1 MEQKNN
7 VTNADYF
14 NNFASKEKHTYD
26 GQIFNKSCIKKYHSK
41 SNILNPK
48 KNEINTMTINN
59 ESKKKQKQIKQCFYD
74 LIKTKEQKEKNIR
87 KDCIAITNTEEGM
100 QKPITITNNINKTE
114 LKNNKFGSK
123 IKNIKVNKI
132 KIEKINKENDIKINS
147 NTNRNFY
154 QKSSKDFNLFSDEK
168 RNANNYLSDF
178 RPNENNEN
186 NEKNE
191 KNLRRTNM
199 ISVKSFNKSAK
210 DSALINGHLQN
221 SEFINYMNPFNNKD
235 NNDFSLS
242 NKNNKYNMSTNTYS
256 HTTDGKSKIS
266 NSSKIIISFKNIKT
280 IYAHFEIFLSLYLKR
295 IFKFFIEKLNIYE
308 KPKNM
313 GNNIQLQQQNVYSE
327 GNNYRP
333 ILNVNNVQCSLY
345 NPINLNQDKLFST
358 IYDSQYLNSTLSP
371 LMKTNEFV
379 KGGEIINKRNRLL
392 FVEPDCNM
400 NLSTNKRSE
409 KVNNK
414 SVYIPKKKISKSK
427 TDLFNELNQKKS
439 KINIKQ
445 INNFNHKLK
454 SSPIKEMNI
463 NLRQINMSKINNLNP
478 NTFKDNNGNFAFLEI
493 SPIIK
498 INNNTNITNHS
509 KYNSNNIYTIN
520 PSSNNLSKEKNKLKK
535 FQSAKNGVYIKP
547 KEKNKKSKIKEIKIN
562 KKLSPLRK
570 EIEYHRRYNNIKT
583 DNISTVDSTFF
594 KNKYLKDINK
604 TKDINMYT
612 INQNNE
618 QSTIKKIYINRNSKN
633 KTSNNF
639 NLKEKILD
647 SYQKQFYSNYLEY
660 KSENKKNNNN
670 NNNEILIAN
679 FVTPDK
685 RVFINEKYMIINNNN
700 YIKRNK
706 NLCLTLNLDIENQFS
721 ISIVNNIINESKE
734 INNILLYK
742 LNNNKINI
750 LDIYSF
756 DDNKKEKTPE
766 VIKTKNICFFFKDH
780 TITKGESIID
790 LTINEDLCNFI
801 NILKNNIIKRI
812 RKFIYIIFKRKI
824 ILMKLLKKKD
834 NKIINFY
841 FSKLKYNNKSS
852 NVQFISDKNNH
863 GIYHKINYNDDYNLN
878 KRLKTPKNFKK
889 NINVNNPHCKTK
901 PYNLNCY
908 NGINQHNSKK
918 KLDRKRS
925 NEKISLNLNYKS
937 INKYINKEM
946 NICVHNNT
954 NTNNNNKSN
963 IDEIKKIK
971 NKIFSLRIKLI
982 ISTLKKAKNAL

>member
-14 NNFASKEKHTYD
+14 NNFASKEKNTCD
-26 GQIFNKSCIKKYHSK
+26 GQIFNKSCIKKYHNK
-41 SNILNPK
+41 NNILIQK
-48 KNEINTMTINN
+48 KNELNTMTINN

-74 LIKTKEQKEKNIR
+74 LIKTKELKEKNIR
-87 KDCIAITNTEEGM
+87 KDCIVITNTEENL
-100 QKPITITNNINKTE
+100 QKPITINNNINKTE
-114 LKNNKFGSK
+114 LKNNKFDSK

-154 QKSSKDFNLFSDEK
+154 QKSSKDFNLFSEEK
-168 RNANNYLSDF
+168 RNTNNYLSDF
-178 RPNENNEN
+178 RSNEN

-210 DSALINGHLQN
+210 DSALLNGHLQN

-308 KPKNM
+308 KPSNM
-313 GNNIQLQQQNVYSE
+313 INNIQLQQNFYSE

-333 ILNVNNVQCSLY
+333 ILNVNNVHRSLY
-345 NPINLNQDKLFST
+345 SSININQDKLFST
-358 IYDSQYLNSTLSP
+358 IYDSQYLNSSLSP
-371 LMKTNEFV
+371 LVKTNEFV
-379 KGGEIINKRNRLL
+379 KGAEIINKRNRLL
-392 FVEPDCNM
+392 FVEPDYNM

-409 KVNNK
+409 KINNK

-427 TDLFNELNQKKS
+427 TDLFNGLNQKKS
-439 KINIKQ
+439 TINIKQ

-478 NTFKDNNGNFAFLEI
+478 TAYKDNNGNFALLEI

-509 KYNSNNIYTIN
+509 KYNNNNIYTIN
-520 PSSNNLSKEKNKLKK
+520 PSSNNISKEKNKLKK

-562 KKLSPLRK
+562 KKFSPLRK
-570 EIEYHRRYNNIKT
+570 EIENHRRYNNIKT
-583 DNISTVDSTFF
+583 DNISTVDSTIF

-612 INQNNE
+612 INHNNE
-618 QSTIKKIYINRNSKN
+618 QNTIKKIYINRNSKN

-639 NLKEKILD
+639 NLKEKILKD

-660 KSENKKNNNN
+660 KSESKKNNNNN
-670 NNNEILIAN
+670 NNNEILITN

-700 YIKRNK
+700 YNKRNK
-706 NLCLTLNLDIENQFS
+706 NLCLTLNLDIENQCS
-721 ISIVNNIINESKE
+721 ISIINNVINESKE

-742 LNNNKINI
+742 LNNNKINV

-766 VIKTKNICFFFKDH
+766 IIKTRNICFFFKDH
-780 TITKGESIID
+780 TITKEESIID
-790 LTINEDLCNFI
+790 KTVNKDLCNFI
-801 NILKNNIIKRI
+801 NILKNTIIKSLRKFIWIIIKR
-812 RKFIYIIFKRKI
+812 KML
-824 ILMKLLKKKD
+824 LMKILSKK
-834 NKIINFY
+834 NIKIINFY
-841 FSKLKYNNKSS
+841 FSKFKNNSKSN
-852 NVQFISDKNNH
+852 NVQFISDKNNY

-889 NINVNNPHCKTK
+889 NINVNPHCKTK
-901 PYNLNCY
+901 PYNLNCH

-918 KLDRKRS
+918 KFDRKRS
-925 NEKISLNLNYKS
+925 IERISSNSNYKS

-963 IDEIKKIK
+963 IDEIKKMK
-971 NKIFSLRIKLI
+971 NKIFSFRIKLI
-982 ISTLKKAKNAL
+982 ISTLKKAKSS

>member
-14 NNFASKEKHTYD
+14 NNFTNNEKNVYD

-41 SNILNPK
+41 NNILIPK
-48 KNEINTMTINN
+48 KNELNTMTINN

-87 KDCIAITNTEEGM
+87 KDCVAITNAEENHR
-100 QKPITITNNINKTE
+100 KPITITSNINKTE
-114 LKNNKFGSK
+114 LKYNKIDSK

-154 QKSSKDFNLFSDEK
+154 QKSSKDFNLFPEEQ
-168 RNANNYLSDF
+168 RNSNNYLSDF
-178 RPNENNEN
+178 RSNEN

-210 DSALINGHLQN
+210 DSALLNAPLQN
-221 SEFINYMNPFNNKD
+221 SEFINYMNPIYNKD

-256 HTTDGKSKIS
+256 HTTDGRSKLS

-295 IFKFFIEKLNIYE
+295 IFKFFIEKLNTYE

-313 GNNIQLQQQNVYSE
+313 GKNIQIQPNVYSE

-333 ILNVNNVQCSLY
+333 ILNVNNVHCSLY
-345 NPINLNQDKLFST
+345 SSININQDKLFST
-358 IYDSQYLNSTLSP
+358 IYDSQYLNSSLSP
-371 LMKTNEFV
+371 LVKTNEFI
-379 KGGEIINKRNRLL
+379 KGDEIINKRNRLL
-392 FVEPDCNM
+392 FVEPDYNM

-409 KVNNK
+409 KANNK

-427 TDLFNELNQKKS
+427 TDLFNGLNQKKS
-439 KINIKQ
+439 TINIKHT
-445 INNFNHKLK
+445 NNFNHKLK

-478 NTFKDNNGNFAFLEI
+478 NAYKDNNGNFGLLEI

-498 INNNTNITNHS
+498 INNNINITNHS

-562 KKLSPLRK
+562 KKLSPIRK
-570 EIEYHRRYNNIKT
+570 DIENHRRYNNLIT
-583 DNISTVDSTFF
+583 DNISTVDSSIF
-594 KNKYLKDINK
+594 KNRYLKDVNK
-604 TKDINMYT
+604 TKDININMYT
-612 INQNNE
+612 INHNNE
-618 QSTIKKIYINRNSKN
+618 QNTIKKIYINRNSKN

-639 NLKEKILD
+639 NLKEKILN

-660 KSENKKNNNN
+660 KSEHKKNNNN
-670 NNNEILIAN
+670 INNEILITN
-679 FVTPDK
+679 FVSPDK
-685 RVFINEKYMIINNNN
+685 RIFINEKYMIINSN

-706 NLCLTLNLDIENQFS
+706 NLCRTLNLDIDNQFS
-721 ISIVNNIINESKE
+721 ISIVSNIINESKE
-734 INNILLYK
+734 INNILLNK
-742 LNNNKINI
+742 LNNSKINV

-766 VIKTKNICFFFKDH
+766 VIKTKNIFFFFKDH
-780 TITKGESIID
+780 TITKEESIID
-790 LTINEDLCNFI
+790 KTVNEDLCNFI
-801 NILKNNIIKRI
+801 NILKKTIVKNIK
-812 RKFIYIIFKRKI
+812 KFIYIIIKRKI
-824 ILMKLLKKKD
+824 ILIKLIKKKN
-834 NKIINFY
+834 NKIINYY
-841 FSKLKYNNKSS
+841 FSKLKCNNKSN
-852 NVQFISDKNNH
+852 NVQFISDKNSY

-889 NINVNNPHCKTK
+889 NINANPHCKTK
-901 PYNLNCY
+901 PYNLNCH

-925 NEKISLNLNYKS
+925 NERIASNSNYKS

-954 NTNNNNKSN
+954 NINNNNKSK
-963 IDEIKKIK
+963 IDEIKKLK
-971 NKIFSLRIKLI
+971 NKLFSFRIKLI
-982 ISTLKKAKNAL
+982 ISAIKKAKNAL

>member
-14 NNFASKEKHTYD
+14 NNFTNNEKNTYD

-41 SNILNPK
+41 NNILIPK
-48 KNEINTMTINN
+48 KNELNTMTINN

-74 LIKTKEQKEKNIR
+74 LIKTKELKEKNIR
-87 KDCIAITNTEEGM
+87 RDCIAITNTEENL
-100 QKPITITNNINKTE
+100 QKPITINNNINKTE
-114 LKNNKFGSK
+114 LKNNKFDSK

-154 QKSSKDFNLFSDEK
+154 QKSSKDFNLFSEEQ

-178 RPNENNEN
+178 RSNEN
-186 NEKNE
+186 NEKTE

-199 ISVKSFNKSAK
+199 ISVKSFNKSTK
-210 DSALINGHLQN
+210 DSALLNGHLQN

-256 HTTDGKSKIS
+256 HTTDGRSKIS

-313 GNNIQLQQQNVYSE
+313 GNNIQLQQNVYSE

-333 ILNVNNVQCSLY
+333 ILNVNNVHCSLY
-345 NPINLNQDKLFST
+345 SSINMNQDKLFST

-371 LMKTNEFV
+371 LVKNNEFI

-392 FVEPDCNM
+392 FVEPDYNM

-427 TDLFNELNQKKS
+427 TDLLNGLNQKKS
-439 KINIKQ
+439 TFNIKQ

-478 NTFKDNNGNFAFLEI
+478 STFKDNNGNFALLEI

-520 PSSNNLSKEKNKLKK
+520 PSSNNISKEKNRLKK
-535 FQSAKNGVYIKP
+535 FQSAKNGVYVKP

-570 EIEYHRRYNNIKT
+570 EIENHRRYNNIKT

-594 KNKYLKDINK
+594 KNKYMKDK

-618 QSTIKKIYINRNSKN
+618 QNTIKKIYINRNSKN

-639 NLKEKILD
+639 NLKEKILN

-660 KSENKKNNNN
+660 KSENEKNNNN
-670 NNNEILIAN
+670 INEILISN
-679 FVTPDK
+679 FVSQDK
-685 RVFINEKYMIINNNN
+685 RVFINEKYMIINSNNF
-700 YIKRNK
+700 IKRNK
-706 NLCLTLNLDIENQFS
+706 KLCLTLNLDIENQCS
-721 ISIVNNIINESKE
+721 ISIVNNVINLSKE
-734 INNILLYK
+734 LNNILLYK
-742 LNNNKINI
+742 LNNNKINV

-756 DDNKKEKTPE
+756 DDKKKEKTPE

-780 TITKGESIID
+780 TITKEESIID
-790 LTINEDLCNFI
+790 QTASEDLCNFI
-801 NILKNNIIKRI
+801 NTIKNTIIKRI
-812 RKFIYIIFKRKI
+812 RKFMCIIFKRKI
-824 ILMKLLKKKD
+824 ILIKLLKKKN
-834 NKIINFY
+834 NKIIKFY
-841 FSKLKYNNKSS
+841 FSKLKNNNKSN

-889 NINVNNPHCKTK
+889 NINANPHCKTK
-901 PYNLNCY
+901 PYNLNCH

-925 NEKISLNLNYKS
+925 NERISSNSNYKS

-954 NTNNNNKSN
+954 NINNNNKSN

-982 ISTLKKAKNAL
+982 ISTLKKAKNAI

>member
-7 VTNADYF
+7 VTNADFF
-14 NNFASKEKHTYD
+14 NNFTSKEKNTYD

-41 SNILNPK
+41 NNILISK
-48 KNEINTMTINN
+48 KNELNTMTINN
-59 ESKKKQKQIKQCFYD
+59 EPKKKQKQIKQCFYD
-74 LIKTKEQKEKNIR
+74 LIKTKEKKEKNIK
-87 KDCIAITNTEEGM
+87 KDCIPITNTEENL
-100 QKPITITNNINKTE
+100 QKPITISNNINKTE

-154 QKSSKDFNLFSDEK
+154 QKSSKDFNLFSEEQ
-168 RNANNYLSDF
+168 RNTNNYLSDL
-178 RPNENNEN
+178 RYEN

-210 DSALINGHLQN
+210 DSALLNGHLQN

-256 HTTDGKSKIS
+256 HTTDGRSKIS

-295 IFKFFIEKLNIYE
+295 IFKFFIEKLSIYE
-308 KPKNM
+308 KPKNF
-313 GNNIQLQQQNVYSE
+313 GNNTQLQQNVYSE

-333 ILNVNNVQCSLY
+333 ILNVNNVHCSLY
-345 NPINLNQDKLFST
+345 SSINLNQDKLFST

-371 LMKTNEFV
+371 LIKTNDFA

-392 FVEPDCNM
+392 FVEPEYNM
-400 NLSTNKRSE
+400 NLSTNKRSD
-409 KVNNK
+409 KINNK

-427 TDLFNELNQKKS
+427 TDLFNGLNSKKS
-439 KINIKQ
+439 TINIKQ

-478 NTFKDNNGNFAFLEI
+478 NTYKDNNGNYALVDI
-493 SPIIK
+493 SPVIK
-498 INNNTNITNHS
+498 INNNTNMTNHS

-520 PSSNNLSKEKNKLKK
+520 PSSNDISKEKNKLKK

-562 KKLSPLRK
+562 KKVSPLRK
-570 EIEYHRRYNNIKT
+570 EIENHRKYNNLKT
-583 DNISTVDSTFF
+583 DNISTVDNTFF
-594 KNKYLKDINK
+594 KNKYLKDVNK
-604 TKDINMYT
+604 EKDLNMYT
-612 INQNNE
+612 INHNNE
-618 QSTIKKIYINRNSKN
+618 QNTIKKIYINRNSKN

-639 NLKEKILD
+639 NLKEKILN
-647 SYQKQFYSNYLEY
+647 SYQNQFYSNYLEY
-660 KSENKKNNNN
+660 KSENEKNNNTI
-670 NNNEILIAN
+670 NNEILITN
-679 FVTPDK
+679 FVSPDK
-685 RVFINEKYMIINNNN
+685 RIFINEKYMIINNNN

-706 NLCLTLNLDIENQFS
+706 NLCLTLNSDIENQCS
-721 ISIVNNIINESKE
+721 ISIVNNVINISKE
-734 INNILLYK
+734 LNNILLYK
-742 LNNNKINI
+742 LNNNKINV

-766 VIKTKNICFFFKDH
+766 IIKTKNICFFFKDH
-780 TITKGESIID
+780 TITKEESIID
-790 LTINEDLCNFI
+790 KTVNEELYNFI
-801 NILKNNIIKRI
+801 NILKNKIIKSTRN
-812 RKFIYIIFKRKI
+812 FICIIFKRK
-824 ILMKLLKKKD
+824 MLLKKILKKKN

-841 FSKLKYNNKSS
+841 FSKLKYNNKS
-852 NVQFISDKNNH
+852 NNIQFISDKNNY

-889 NINVNNPHCKTK
+889 NINHNPHCKTK
-901 PYNLNCY
+901 PYNLNCH
-908 NGINQHNSKK
+908 NGINQHNSKR

-925 NEKISLNLNYKS
+925 NERISSNSNYKS

-954 NTNNNNKSN
+954 NTNNNNNRSN
-963 IDEIKKIK
+963 ID
-971 NKIFSLRIKLI
+971 
-982 ISTLKKAKNAL
+982 

>member
-14 NNFASKEKHTYD
+14 NNFTNNEKNTYD

-41 SNILNPK
+41 NNILIPK
-48 KNEINTMTINN
+48 KNELNTMTINN

-74 LIKTKEQKEKNIR
+74 LIKTKELKEKNIR
-87 KDCIAITNTEEGM
+87 RDCIAITNTEENL
-100 QKPITITNNINKTE
+100 QKPITINNNINKTE
-114 LKNNKFGSK
+114 LKNNKFDSK

-154 QKSSKDFNLFSDEK
+154 QKSSKDFNLFSEEQ

-178 RPNENNEN
+178 RSNEN
-186 NEKNE
+186 NEKTE

-199 ISVKSFNKSAK
+199 ISVKSFNKSTK
-210 DSALINGHLQN
+210 DSALLNGHLQN

-256 HTTDGKSKIS
+256 HTTDGRSKIS

-313 GNNIQLQQQNVYSE
+313 GNNIQLQQNVYSE

-333 ILNVNNVQCSLY
+333 ILNVNNVHCSLY
-345 NPINLNQDKLFST
+345 SSINMNQDKLFST

-371 LMKTNEFV
+371 LVKNNEFI

-392 FVEPDCNM
+392 FVEPDYNM

-427 TDLFNELNQKKS
+427 TDLLNGLNQKKS
-439 KINIKQ
+439 TFNIKQ

-478 NTFKDNNGNFAFLEI
+478 STFKDNNGNFALLEI

-520 PSSNNLSKEKNKLKK
+520 PISNNISKEKNRLKK
-535 FQSAKNGVYIKP
+535 FQSAKNGVYVKP

-570 EIEYHRRYNNIKT
+570 EIENHRRYNNIKT

-594 KNKYLKDINK
+594 KNKYMKDK

-618 QSTIKKIYINRNSKN
+618 QNTIKKIYINRNSKN

-639 NLKEKILD
+639 NLKEKILN

-660 KSENKKNNNN
+660 KSENEKNNNN
-670 NNNEILIAN
+670 INEILISN
-679 FVTPDK
+679 FVSQDK
-685 RVFINEKYMIINNNN
+685 RVFINEKYMIINSNN

-706 NLCLTLNLDIENQFS
+706 KLCLTLNLDIENQCS
-721 ISIVNNIINESKE
+721 ISIVSNVINISKE
-734 INNILLYK
+734 LNNILLYK
-742 LNNNKINI
+742 LNNNKINV

-780 TITKGESIID
+780 TITKEESIID
-790 LTINEDLCNFI
+790 QTASEDLCNFI
-801 NILKNNIIKRI
+801 NTIKNTIIKRI
-812 RKFIYIIFKRKI
+812 RKFMCIIFKRKI
-824 ILMKLLKKKD
+824 ILIKLLKKKN
-834 NKIINFY
+834 NKIIKFY
-841 FSKLKYNNKSS
+841 FSKLKNNNKSN

-889 NINVNNPHCKTK
+889 NINANPHCKTK
-901 PYNLNCY
+901 PYNLNCH

-925 NEKISLNLNYKS
+925 NERISSNSNYKS

-954 NTNNNNKSN
+954 NINNNNKSN

-982 ISTLKKAKNAL
+982 ISTLKKAKNAI

>member
-14 NNFASKEKHTYD
+14 NNFTNNEKNTYD

-41 SNILNPK
+41 NNILIPK
-48 KNEINTMTINN
+48 KNELNTMTINN

-74 LIKTKEQKEKNIR
+74 LIKTKELKEKNIR
-87 KDCIAITNTEEGM
+87 RDCIAITNTEENL
-100 QKPITITNNINKTE
+100 QKPITINNNINKTE
-114 LKNNKFGSK
+114 LKNNKFDSK

-154 QKSSKDFNLFSDEK
+154 QKSSKDFNLFSEEQ

-178 RPNENNEN
+178 RSNEN
-186 NEKNE
+186 NEKTE

-199 ISVKSFNKSAK
+199 ISVKSFNKSTK
-210 DSALINGHLQN
+210 DSALLNGHLQN

-256 HTTDGKSKIS
+256 HTTDGRSKIS

-313 GNNIQLQQQNVYSE
+313 GNNIQLQQNVYSE

-333 ILNVNNVQCSLY
+333 ILNVNNVHCSLY
-345 NPINLNQDKLFST
+345 SSINMNQDKLFST

-371 LMKTNEFV
+371 LIKNNEFI

-392 FVEPDCNM
+392 FVEPDYNM

-427 TDLFNELNQKKS
+427 TDLLNGLNQKKS
-439 KINIKQ
+439 TFNIKQ

-478 NTFKDNNGNFAFLEI
+478 STFKDNNGNFALLEI

-520 PSSNNLSKEKNKLKK
+520 PSSNNISKEKNRLKK
-535 FQSAKNGVYIKP
+535 FQSAKNGVYVKP

-562 KKLSPLRK
+562 KTLSPLRK
-570 EIEYHRRYNNIKT
+570 EIENHRRYNNIKT

-594 KNKYLKDINK
+594 KNKYMKDK

-618 QSTIKKIYINRNSKN
+618 QNTIKKIYINRNSKN

-639 NLKEKILD
+639 NLKEKILN

-660 KSENKKNNNN
+660 KSENEKNNNN
-670 NNNEILIAN
+670 INEILISN
-679 FVTPDK
+679 FVSQDK
-685 RVFINEKYMIINNNN
+685 RVFINEKYMIINSNNF
-700 YIKRNK
+700 IKRNK
-706 NLCLTLNLDIENQFS
+706 KLCLTLNLDIENQCS
-721 ISIVNNIINESKE
+721 ISIVNNVINLSKE
-734 INNILLYK
+734 LNNILLYK
-742 LNNNKINI
+742 LNNNKINV

-780 TITKGESIID
+780 TITKEESIID
-790 LTINEDLCNFI
+790 QTASEDLCNFI
-801 NILKNNIIKRI
+801 NTIKNTIIKRI
-812 RKFIYIIFKRKI
+812 RKFMCIIFKRKI
-824 ILMKLLKKKD
+824 ILIKLLKKKN
-834 NKIINFY
+834 NKIIKFY
-841 FSKLKYNNKSS
+841 FSKLKNNNKSN

-889 NINVNNPHCKTK
+889 NINANPHCKTK
-901 PYNLNCY
+901 PYNLNCH

-925 NEKISLNLNYKS
+925 NERISSNSNYKS

-946 NICVHNNT
+946 NICVH
-954 NTNNNNKSN
+954 
-963 IDEIKKIK
+963 
-971 NKIFSLRIKLI
+971 
-982 ISTLKKAKNAL
+982 

>member
-14 NNFASKEKHTYD
+14 NNFTNNEKNTYD

-41 SNILNPK
+41 NNILIPK
-48 KNEINTMTINN
+48 KNELNTMTINN

-74 LIKTKEQKEKNIR
+74 LIKTKELKEKNIR
-87 KDCIAITNTEEGM
+87 RDCIAITNTEENL
-100 QKPITITNNINKTE
+100 QKPITINNNINKTE
-114 LKNNKFGSK
+114 LKNNKFDSK

-154 QKSSKDFNLFSDEK
+154 QKSSKDFNLFSEEQ

-178 RPNENNEN
+178 RSNEN
-186 NEKNE
+186 NEKTE

-199 ISVKSFNKSAK
+199 ISVKSFNKSTK
-210 DSALINGHLQN
+210 DSALLNGHLQN

-256 HTTDGKSKIS
+256 HTTDGRSKIS

-313 GNNIQLQQQNVYSE
+313 GNNIQLQQNVYSE

-333 ILNVNNVQCSLY
+333 ILNVNNVHCSLY
-345 NPINLNQDKLFST
+345 SSINMNQDKLFST

-371 LMKTNEFV
+371 LIKNNEFI

-392 FVEPDCNM
+392 FVEPDYNM

-427 TDLFNELNQKKS
+427 TDLLNGLNQKKS
-439 KINIKQ
+439 TFNIKQ

-478 NTFKDNNGNFAFLEI
+478 STFKDNNGNFALLEI

-520 PSSNNLSKEKNKLKK
+520 PSSNNISKEKNRLKK
-535 FQSAKNGVYIKP
+535 FQSAKNGVYVKP

-562 KKLSPLRK
+562 KTLSPLRK
-570 EIEYHRRYNNIKT
+570 EIENHRRYNNIKT

-594 KNKYLKDINK
+594 KNKYMKDK

-618 QSTIKKIYINRNSKN
+618 QNTIKKIYINRNSKN

-639 NLKEKILD
+639 NLKEKILN

-660 KSENKKNNNN
+660 KSENEKNNNN
-670 NNNEILIAN
+670 INEILISN
-679 FVTPDK
+679 FVSQDK
-685 RVFINEKYMIINNNN
+685 RVFINEKYMIINSNNF
-700 YIKRNK
+700 IKRNK
-706 NLCLTLNLDIENQFS
+706 KLCLTLNLDIENQCS
-721 ISIVNNIINESKE
+721 ISIVNNVINLSKE
-734 INNILLYK
+734 LNNILLYK
-742 LNNNKINI
+742 LNNNKINV

-780 TITKGESIID
+780 TITKEESIID
-790 LTINEDLCNFI
+790 QTASEDLCNFI
-801 NILKNNIIKRI
+801 NTIKNTIIKRI
-812 RKFIYIIFKRKI
+812 RKFMCIIFKRKI
-824 ILMKLLKKKD
+824 ILIKLLKKKN
-834 NKIINFY
+834 NKIIKFY
-841 FSKLKYNNKSS
+841 FSKLKNNNKSN

-889 NINVNNPHCKTK
+889 NINANPHCKTK
-901 PYNLNCY
+901 PYNLNCH

-925 NEKISLNLNYKS
+925 NERISSNSNYKS

-954 NTNNNNKSN
+954 NINNNNKSN

-982 ISTLKKAKNAL
+982 ISTLKKAKNAI

>member
-14 NNFASKEKHTYD
+14 NNFTSKEKNTND

-41 SNILNPK
+41 NNILIPK
-48 KNEINTMTINN
+48 KNELNSMTINN
-59 ESKKKQKQIKQCFYD
+59 ETKKKQKQIKQCFYD
-74 LIKTKEQKEKNIR
+74 LIKTKEKKEKNIR
-87 KDCIAITNTEEGM
+87 KDGKAITNTEESM
-100 QKPITITNNINKTE
+100 QKPITINNNINKTE
-114 LKNNKFGSK
+114 LKNNKFDSK

-154 QKSSKDFNLFSDEK
+154 QKSSKDFNLLLEEQ
-168 RNANNYLSDF
+168 RNTKNYLSDF
-178 RPNENNEN
+178 HSNEN
-186 NEKNE
+186 NEKN
-191 KNLRRTNM
+191 LRKTNM
-199 ISVKSFNKSAK
+199 ISVKSFNKNAK
-210 DSALINGHLQN
+210 DSALLNGHLQN

-235 NNDFSLS
+235 NNDFSC

-280 IYAHFEIFLSLYLKR
+280 IYAHFEIFLSLFLKR
-295 IFKFFIEKLNIYE
+295 IFKLFIEKLNIYE
-308 KPKNM
+308 KPKNI
-313 GNNIQLQQQNVYSE
+313 GNNIQLPQQNVYSE
-327 GNNYRP
+327 GNNYKP
-333 ILNVNNVQCSLY
+333 ILNVNNVHCSLY
-345 NPINLNQDKLFST
+345 NSINMNQDKLFST

-371 LMKTNEFV
+371 LVKTNEFV

-392 FVEPDCNM
+392 FAEPDYNM

-427 TDLFNELNQKKS
+427 TDLFNGLNQKKNN
-439 KINIKQ
+439 INIKQ

-454 SSPIKEMNI
+454 TSPIKEMNI

-478 NTFKDNNGNFAFLEI
+478 NAYKDNNGNFPLLEI
-493 SPIIK
+493 SPIINF
-498 INNNTNITNHS
+498 NNNINITNHS
-509 KYNSNNIYTIN
+509 KYNSNNIFTIN
-520 PSSNNLSKEKNKLKK
+520 PSSNNISKEKNKLKK

-570 EIEYHRRYNNIKT
+570 ETENHRRYNNIKT

-594 KNKYLKDINK
+594 KNKYLKDVNR

-618 QSTIKKIYINRNSKN
+618 QNTIKKIYINRNSKN

-639 NLKEKILD
+639 NLKEKILN

-660 KSENKKNNNN
+660 KSENKKNNNNN

-700 YIKRNK
+700 HIKRNK
-706 NLCLTLNLDIENQFS
+706 NLCLTLNLDIENQCS
-721 ISIVNNIINESKE
+721 ISIINNIINESKE

-742 LNNNKINI
+742 LNNNKINV

-780 TITKGESIID
+780 TITKEESIID
-790 LTINEDLCNFI
+790 QTVNEDLRNFL
-801 NILKNNIIKRI
+801 NILKNTIIKRI
-812 RKFIYIIFKRKI
+812 RKFIYIIFKRKK
-824 ILMKLLKKKD
+824 ILMKLLK
-834 NKIINFY
+834 NKENKTINFY
-841 FSKLKYNNKSS
+841 FSKLKCKNKSS
-852 NVQFISDKNNH
+852 NVQFISDKNNQ
-863 GIYHKINYNDDYNLN
+863 GIYHKINYNDDFNLN
-878 KRLKTPKNFKK
+878 KRMKTPKNFKK
-889 NINVNNPHCKTK
+889 NINANPHCKTK

-908 NGINQHNSKK
+908 NGINHHNSKK
-918 KLDRKRS
+918 NLDRKRS
-925 NEKISLNLNYKS
+925 NERLSSNSKYKS

-954 NTNNNNKSN
+954 INNNNKNKSN
-963 IDEIKKIK
+963 IEEIKKIK

-982 ISTLKKAKNAL
+982 ISTLKKVKNPS